1 MSAAIFL
8 DTNVLIYAALTEPKD
23 IKKKLAARKLL
34 DRDDAALSVQVL
46 QEFYVQTTRPTRQN
60 GLSHGMACG
69 LIEAW
74 TRFDVQP
81 MTLDVLR
88 AALDIKQR
96 HGLSYW
102 DSAIVASALAL
113 GCREL
118 YTEDMQHGLV
128 IDGLRLINPFL

>member
-8 DTNVLIYAALTEPKD
+8 DTNVLIYAAVTEPKD
-23 IKKKLAARKLL
+23 IEKKLAARKLL
-34 DRDDAALSVQVL
+34 ARSDAGLSVQVL
-46 QEFYVQTTRPTRQN
+46 QEFYVQTTRPTRRHR
-60 GLSHGMACG
+60 LSHAMVCG

-74 TRFDVQP
+74 TRFEVQP
-81 MTLDVLR
+81 MTLDVLL

-96 HGLSYW
+96 RRLSYW
-102 DSAIVASALAL
+102 DSAIVAAALAL

-128 IDGLRLINPFL
+128 IDGLRLVNPFL

>member
-34 DRDDAALSVQVL
+34 DRDDAGVSVQVL

-60 GLSHGMACG
+60 RLSHRMACG

-74 TRFDVQP
+74 TRFEVQP
-81 MTLDVLR
+81 MALDVLM

-102 DSAIVASALAL
+102 DSAIVAAALAL

-128 IDGLRLINPFL
+128 INGLRLINPFL